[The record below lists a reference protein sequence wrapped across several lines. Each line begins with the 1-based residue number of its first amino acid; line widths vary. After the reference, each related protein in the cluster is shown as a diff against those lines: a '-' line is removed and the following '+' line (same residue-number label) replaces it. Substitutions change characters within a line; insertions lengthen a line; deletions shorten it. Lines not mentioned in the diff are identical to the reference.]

1 MEIAMKGWHSTGKPN
16 MKSNE
21 CIKLP
26 QYKSWSEISSDCKT
40 KEQSRSQPVRITQL
54 LDSKTINRNA
64 RKRAQ
69 PERLKKV
76 LSNEKKVGLIQ
87 KNNVKEKSQ
96 QKDLMKTSLY
106 NKHILSNINSNK
118 KDMSSNLIR
127 CDRKVRRNLN
137 LNFVSPKQKM
147 EKNNSTVLPEIQ
159 EKNKICANSSNYCNS
174 KSFLL
179 PPNFIKSMYLKQRRS
194 KVMPSSTVSIK
205 NDMVTNLDM
214 LETSEN
220 LNIKNPNV
228 QICSFIQ
235 STHDNSQTE
244 VNLKL
249 QKLLQYDCEN
259 KRNTLHN
266 SIDNEVPLSCD
277 ESVFIRKNM
286 TSIDNKIQKEE
297 HCNINRSNS
306 SMNKS
311 IDNLKD
317 SCNELKNIIFT
328 EGSEVSVNDNSVGFS
343 RKDHLYVDRNAI
355 MSLKSSLEDLLN
367 IFQDNALKTDLVLK
381 RINKILYVNTDL
393 MEEQVHTVDSNG
405 KIVRETMHM
414 YHEEKAE
421 KNNIDI
427 INSKSKKN
435 NNKARTEAP
444 AELSGADK
452 ENDIYKNLEF
462 QFDHNKSL
470 QLSPQVLQI
479 TIPNYTKFGESALQ
493 DYINLK
499 SSLNF
504 LETPSNKKFKPRIQ
518 KNRNVV
524 PNIPKDKSYLSTKI
538 FTELQN
544 LYDE

>member
-1 MEIAMKGWHSTGKPN
+1 MKGWHSTGKPN

-21 CIKLP
+21 CIKLS

-54 LDSKTINRNA
+54 LDSKTINRNV

-87 KNNVKEKSQ
+87 KNNVREKSQ
-96 QKDLMKTSLY
+96 QKDFMKTSLY
-106 NKHILSNINSNK
+106 NKHILSNSNSNK

-127 CDRKVRRNLN
+127 YDRKVRRNLN

-147 EKNNSTVLPEIQ
+147 EKNSSTVLSEIPE
-159 EKNKICANSSNYCNS
+159 ENKSICSNSNNYYNS

-179 PPNFIKSMYLKQRRS
+179 PPNFIKSMYLKQRCS

-205 NDMVTNLDM
+205 NSMITNLDM
-214 LETSEN
+214 LEASEN
-220 LNIKNPNV
+220 LNIKDPNI

-235 STHDNSQTE
+235 SIHDNSQRE

-249 QKLLQYDCEN
+249 QKLLQYDCES

-277 ESVFIRKNM
+277 ESVFIRKNI
-286 TSIDNKIQKEE
+286 TSTDNNIQKEE

-306 SMNKS
+306 FMNKN

-317 SCNELKNIIFT
+317 SCNESKNIIFT
-328 EGSEVSVNDNSVGFS
+328 EGSEVSVNDNTVGFS

-355 MSLKSSLEDLLN
+355 VSLKSSLEDLLN

-381 RINKILYVNTDL
+381 RINKILYVNTDS

-405 KIVRETMHM
+405 KIMRETLQM
-414 YHEEKAE
+414 YHEGKTEE
-421 KNNIDI
+421 NNIDI
-427 INSKSKKN
+427 ISSKSKKN

-444 AELSGADK
+444 VELSGDEK

-470 QLSPQVLQI
+470 QLNPQILQI
-479 TIPNYTKFGESALQ
+479 TIPNYAKFGESALQ